1 MVEGANPMLTNELS
15 LVLGINPMLTSG
27 LFC

>member
-1 MVEGANPMLTNELS
+1 MVEDANPMLTNELS
-15 LVLGINPMLTSG
+15 FILGINPMLTSG

>member
-1 MVEGANPMLTNELS
+1 MVEGANPMLTNALS